1 MSGYN
6 YPDHFYADAQ
16 KPTGAYDARKL
27 YDEASK
33 VAAAQ
38 DAKLDPGNDALPS
51 ILADLR
57 VIVKRLDAYAEW
69 SRGAVPAAYLTN
81 SERQRA
87 AAGHCEIWKAER
99 DIKKHRVVIPK
110 QKINAYIAGFGP
122 NPLSAFINRADD
134 PAHPLHH
141 MTLDVGSGI

>member
-16 KPTGAYDARKL
+16 KPTGAYDARKM

-33 VAAAQ
+33 LAAAQ

-57 VIVKRLDAYAEW
+57 VIVKRLDAYADW
-69 SRGAVPAAYLTN
+69 SRGAVPYPYLTN
-81 SERQRA
+81 SETA
-87 AAGHCEIWKAER
+87 SGHRERWKSER
-99 DIKKHRVVIPK
+99 DIKKHRVVITP
-110 QKINAYIAGFGP
+110 QEANAYLAAFEP
-122 NPLSAFINRADD
+122 NPLCAFISCADD

-141 MTLDVGSGI
+141 MTLDVGSGV

>member
-1 MSGYN
+1 MAGYN

-16 KPTGAYDARKL
+16 KSTGAYDARKL
-27 YDEASK
+27 YDETSQ

-38 DAKLDPGNDALPS
+38 DAKLNPGNDALPS

-99 DIKKHRVVIPK
+99 DIKKHRVVITP
-110 QKINAYIAGFGP
+110 QEANAYLAAFEP
-122 NPLSAFINRADD
+122 NPLCAFISCADD

-141 MTLDVGSGI
+141 MTLDVGSGV